1 MCFLCIIAEIHI
13 DVVLLVFFTYFN
25 HGMSL
30 IPNYDTYFNHGMSLI
45 PNYDINFSGFSLL
58 LNYCFVKVNILFTE
72 VLHSKLHVKSCII
85 S

>member
-13 DVVLLVFFTYFN
+13 DVVLLVFF
-25 HGMSL
+25 
-30 IPNYDTYFNHGMSLI
+30 TYFNHGMSLI